1 MEIRKKWKKS
11 DLSDLGDH
19 GNSAITLDLIDIK
32 VQNKWFF
39 ILHMKWI
46 TRIIDPSV
54 ETKFLQ

>member
-11 DLSDLGDH
+11 DLSDLGAH
-19 GNSAITLDLIDIK
+19 GNPAITLDLIDIK
-32 VQNKWFF
+32 VQIKWFF
-39 ILHMKWI
+39 ILQIKWI